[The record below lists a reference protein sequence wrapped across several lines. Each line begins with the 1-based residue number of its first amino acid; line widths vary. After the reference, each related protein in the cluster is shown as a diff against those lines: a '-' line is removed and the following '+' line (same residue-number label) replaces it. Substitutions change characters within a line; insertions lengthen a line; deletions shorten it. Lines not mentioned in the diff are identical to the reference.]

1 MKRVFK
7 DFLQRLTLP
16 SVPIDDPIRLR
27 SMKLLSMLILS
38 FIGGAFLYSLLQIAF
53 EPDFTPT
60 FFLINGCNAI
70 LAAAFFFNR
79 KGRYR
84 CARVLALICISGAI
98 LFATMMGPPEIYI
111 RYLYGMSLPVIMGS
125 ILLPKKGTRILAL
138 SDLAGIFL
146 IQFITPGLTFGL
158 VIAPLGIYI
167 TMSLLILAGVHH
179 RDDLERERQTELVQK
194 EEQYRSMIENIGE
207 VIFSLDKEG
216 HFIYISPVVERV
228 TLYKSEDIIG
238 RPFSD
243 FVHPDDLPE
252 VKRSMGRLLEG
263 VEEISEFRLVD
274 KDGKILHIRTTSH
287 VIGEKGVPGFITGVA
302 TDITVQR
309 KLEAQFH
316 QAQKMETV
324 GRLAGGVAH
333 DFNNLITV
341 IMGYC
346 RMLTMDENLPADAA
360 GLVMNIK
367 TAAERGAALTRQL
380 LTFSRTQDVQ
390 PVVMN
395 INKRLANFE
404 SMLQRLIRENITF
417 TVSYG
422 LKVHSIKIDPAQLEQ
437 VMMNL
442 TVNAVDAMP
451 DGGLLKIETANV
463 FLDEDYCREYNDL
476 KPGEYVVISVNDT
489 GCGIDN
495 QTKEYIFDPFFT
507 TKEMGKGTGLGLS
520 TVYGIVTQNGG
531 HIWFDSHPGIGT
543 TFKIFFPAVDESA
556 ADEMKKGEC
565 TGPAFEKK
573 KGKVLLVVEDE
584 DELREMMVKL
594 LKGFGY
600 RVYAAED
607 GEEALR
613 LCEGLENEAVDML
626 ITDVV
631 MPGITGKS
639 LAVKL
644 SEKFPGM
651 GVLYISGYTDR
662 EIVINEIVGA
672 GLTFLAK
679 PFSPQAL
686 AVKIREILKEE

>member
-1 MKRVFK
+1 MKRVLK
-7 DFLQRLTLP
+7 DFLRKITAP
-16 SVPIDDPIRLR
+16 SVPVDDPIRMR
-27 SMKLLSMLILS
+27 SMKLLSLLILS
-38 FIGGAFLYSLLQIAF
+38 FIGGAFLYSLLQIAV

-60 FFLINGCNAI
+60 FLLINGSNTI

-79 KGRYR
+79 RGRFR
-84 CARVLALICISGAI
+84 CARVLALICISAAI

-111 RYLYGMSLPVIMGS
+111 RYLFGMSLPVIMGS
-125 ILLPKKGTRILAL
+125 ILLSKKGTIILAL

-146 IQFITPGLTFGL
+146 IQIITPGLTFGA

-167 TMSLLILAGVHH
+167 TMSLLILVGVRH
-179 RDDLERERQTELVQK
+179 RDDLEKERQNELAHK
-194 EEQYRSMIENIGE
+194 EERYRSMIENIGE
-207 VIFSLDKEG
+207 VIFSLDMEG
-216 HFIYISPVVERV
+216 HFTYISPVVERI
-228 TLYKSEDIIG
+228 TLYKSEEIIG
-238 RPFSD
+238 RSFSD
-243 FVHPDDLPE
+243 FVHPDDLTE
-252 VKRSMGRLLEG
+252 LQQSRERLLAG
-263 VEEISEFRLVD
+263 IEETSEFRLID
-274 KDGKILHIRTTSH
+274 KDGKTLHIRTTSH
-287 VIGEKGVPGFITGVA
+287 VVGEKGVSGFITGIA

-316 QAQKMETV
+316 QAQKMESV

-346 RMLTMDENLPADAA
+346 RMLTMDENLPGDAA
-360 GLVMNIK
+360 SLVMNIK

-380 LTFSRTQDVQ
+380 LTFSRAQDVQ
-390 PVVMN
+390 PVVMI

-404 SMLQRLIRENITF
+404 SMLQRLIRENIIF
-417 TVSYG
+417 TVSYAP
-422 LKVHSIKIDPAQLEQ
+422 KVRSIKIDPAQLAQ

-463 FLDEDYCREYNDL
+463 FLGEDYCRQYKDL
-476 KPGEYVVISVNDT
+476 KPGDYVAVSVSDT
-489 GCGIDN
+489 GCGMDN

-507 TKEMGKGTGLGLS
+507 TKETGKGTGLGLS
-520 TVYGIVTQNGG
+520 TVYGIVTQNSG
-531 HIWFDSHPGIGT
+531 HIWFDSHPGIGS
-543 TFKIFFPAVDESA
+543 TFKIYFPAVDESEA
-556 ADEMKKGEC
+556 EEIKMGEC
-565 TGPAFEKK
+565 TDPAAEK
-573 KGKVLLVVEDE
+573 KGKLLLVVEDE
-584 DELREMMVKL
+584 DDLREMMVKL
-594 LKGFGY
+594 LRGFGY

-607 GEEALR
+607 GEKALR
-613 LCEGLENEAVDML
+613 LCERLEDETVDML

-644 SEKFPGM
+644 FEKFPGM
-651 GVLYISGYTDR
+651 GVLYISGYTDKDIVIS
-662 EIVINEIVGA
+662 EIVDE

-686 AVKIREILKEE
+686 TLKIREILKEG